1 MWDFGQ
7 CAVFIG
13 FSSNRETERVVVDGC
28 LEIIA
33 DEFFDLCI
41 VAGLKSGDDFG
52 ILKSDFRV
60 NEVGNTQGGKLVGGH
75 GQDSSARW
83 RAVASAVGL
92 GCGSRIVSMA
102 SNAVVAMRW

>member
-1 MWDFGQ
+1 MWNG
-7 CAVFIG
+7 
-13 FSSNRETERVVVDGC
+13 R

-52 ILKSDFRV
+52 ILKSDSRV
-60 NEVGNTQGGKLVGGH
+60 DEVRNAQGGELVGGH

-83 RAVASAVGL
+83 RAVASAVGS
-92 GCGSRIVSMA
+92 GCGSRKCV
-102 SNAVVAMRW
+102 AVTDRD